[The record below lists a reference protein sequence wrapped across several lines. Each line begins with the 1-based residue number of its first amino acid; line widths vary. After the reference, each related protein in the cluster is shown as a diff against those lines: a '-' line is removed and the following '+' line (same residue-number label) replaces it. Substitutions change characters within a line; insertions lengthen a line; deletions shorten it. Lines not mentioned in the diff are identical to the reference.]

1 MNTKQTK
8 GIEIENP
15 SKYMTLT
22 YAVSLTIIALLS
34 GAVHLMLD
42 QVIEQQSQTGKIV
55 NISGQQRMLSQRAG
69 LFVLHHLQTGSHDS
83 KLVALDAVDKMLI
96 NQNFLLQR
104 HKENQ
109 HSDFSA
115 ELNALYFNPPDNVQQ
130 NVVKFADTIKGILTS
145 PSELNVANLDKQKQ
159 YVVDVAK
166 TSLLE
171 SLHSVVEQYEKE
183 SLEKVDEL
191 RFAQNV
197 VFWIIIFTI
206 LIEAIFIFRPM
217 VAKVT
222 LFASKLQREAN
233 YDALSGI
240 FNRRA
245 FNLQSAQQ
253 FNDSRENDQP
263 LSVLMCDVDFFK
275 NVNDTYGHSTGDEVI
290 KTVAQVMLENTRNS
304 DVVARYGGEEFI
316 ALLPR
321 TSKHEAS
328 IVAEKIRRSI
338 EGIEINIDNHQLRFT
353 ISVGISDLKPSD
365 TDIANVILRA
375 DEALYNAKESGR
387 NQVILSA

>member
-1 MNTKQTK
+1 
-8 GIEIENP
+8 
-15 SKYMTLT
+15 MTL
-22 YAVSLTIIALLS
+22 
-34 GAVHLMLD
+34 
-42 QVIEQQSQTGKIV
+42 
-55 NISGQQRMLSQRAG
+55 
-69 LFVLHHLQTGSHDS
+69 DS
-83 KLVALDAVDKMLI
+83 
-96 NQNFLLQR
+96 FL
-104 HKENQ
+104 
-109 HSDFSA
+109 
-115 ELNALYFNPPDNVQQ
+115 
-130 NVVKFADTIKGILTS
+130 
-145 PSELNVANLDKQKQ
+145 AN
-159 YVVDVAK
+159 
-166 TSLLE
+166 TSLLD

-183 SLEKVDEL
+183 SFEKVDEL

-217 VAKVT
+217 VAKVS

-253 FNDSRENDQP
+253 FNKSRENDQP

-290 KTVAQVMLENTRNS
+290 KMVAQVMLENTRNS
-304 DVVARYGGEEFI
+304 DLVARYGGEEFI

-338 EGIEINIDNHQLRFT
+338 ESIEINIDNHQLRFT
-353 ISVGISDLKPSD
+353 ISIGISDLKS
-365 TDIANVILRA
+365 TDSNIDNVILRA

-387 NQVILSA
+387 NQVLMSA